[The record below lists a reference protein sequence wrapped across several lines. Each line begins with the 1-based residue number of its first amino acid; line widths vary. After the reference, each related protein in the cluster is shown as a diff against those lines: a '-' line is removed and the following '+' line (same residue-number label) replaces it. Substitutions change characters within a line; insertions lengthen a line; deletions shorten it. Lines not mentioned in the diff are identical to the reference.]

1 MLAWTRY
8 EAQDHCSFSAACW
21 LQFVCGG
28 GRQKIR
34 DYQCDSLV
42 ALVLSH
48 PRLWPFFLNEDVVP
62 NNSTLSERELKET
75 EEKRQAEEE

>member
-1 MLAWTRY
+1 MA
-8 EAQDHCSFSAACW
+8 
-21 LQFVCGG
+21 V
-28 GRQKIR
+28 
-34 DYQCDSLV
+34 
-42 ALVLSH
+42 VLSH